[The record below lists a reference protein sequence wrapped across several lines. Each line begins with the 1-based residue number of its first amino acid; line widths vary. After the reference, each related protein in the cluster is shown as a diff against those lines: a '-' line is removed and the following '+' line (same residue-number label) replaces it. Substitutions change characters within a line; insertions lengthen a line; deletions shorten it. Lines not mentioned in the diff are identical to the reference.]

1 MKETTNKSQAE
12 LMADITYELLD
23 RCQYKLEKIADGLGL
38 TLSEFKAL
46 RAFKTDNL
54 TTVGEL
60 ARRME
65 LSNSRLTRILDGLE
79 EKGIIERFL
88 NKDDRRVMN
97 VIVTVRGKEITEKL
111 FNHSLKTHQEIIEL
125 LSPESRDSVIFAMEK
140 LRNSMNEWVKI

>member
-23 RCQYKLEKIADGLGL
+23 RCQHKMEKIADGLGL

-46 RAFKTDNL
+46 RAFKADKL

-65 LSNSRLTRILDGLE
+65 LSNSRLTRVLDGLE
-79 EKGIIERFL
+79 EKAIIERFL
-88 NKDDRRVMN
+88 NRDDRRVMN
-97 VIVTVRGKEITEKL
+97 VTVTPKGKEITENL
-111 FNHSLKTHQEIIEL
+111 FIHSIKTHQ
-125 LSPESRDSVIFAMEK
+125 
-140 LRNSMNEWVKI
+140 